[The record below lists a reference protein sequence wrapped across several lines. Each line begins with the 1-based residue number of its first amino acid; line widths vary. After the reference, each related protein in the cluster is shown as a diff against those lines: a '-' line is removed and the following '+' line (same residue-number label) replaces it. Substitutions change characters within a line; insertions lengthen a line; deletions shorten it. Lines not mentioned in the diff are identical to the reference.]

1 MKKEI
6 LQDIYYVGVN
16 DRKTNLFESLWTI
29 PMGVSYNAYI
39 INDEKTALIDTVENE
54 YSDLFLEK
62 IIDVLGDKPL
72 DYLVV
77 NHLEPDH
84 SGSILKIVAKY
95 PSIKIIGNA
104 KTIPM
109 LQSFYGNIAETL
121 KIDDGGELNLGK
133 HIIKFYLIP
142 MVHWPETMATFDT
155 TTGAIFSGDALGCF
169 GALNGGV
176 TDNELVTEPYFNEM
190 IRYYSAIV
198 GKYGAMVQKALQKLS
213 TLNIKAIC
221 STHGPV
227 WINEIPKVIK
237 YYDKLSKYEAENGVT
252 IVYGSMYGHTAATAE
267 KIATAIAAK
276 GVKNI
281 DIYDLARVD
290 KSFALASVFKYN
302 TVIVGSP
309 AYNSEVF
316 PPVREFLAMI
326 KERGVKNRFF
336 ASFGDYSWAKA
347 AFKKFDDFATEM
359 NFTNLQNAIYQ
370 KSNEQA
376 DVSDEKIEALAN
388 AVVAN
393 F

>member
-39 INDEKTALIDTVENE
+39 INDEKNALIDTVENE